1 MYGAPPHGASA
12 CPIPQRQ
19 DFPSAILPVGSL
31 VVPGTGRGALA
42 VGERCKESTAGR
54 GERMPVWGDAHRFAG
69 EKRGFPASVLM
80 AGERKQEGWGVGW
93 HRHGATALPA
103 PILDTPQVMAV
114 VASARRRAGRRC
126 GASRPDPPLPAP
138 QCKTA
143 AARRYTFAFCN
154 GGCGSARHRGNS
166 LSGWTS
172 CRKNCAVAWLTFC
185 VAIFLKIVLLVD
197 TWTTADGGSSPSTRT
212 PRRKQ
217 HVEDSV
223 HGICPAHLPHWSG

>member
-1 MYGAPPHGASA
+1 MWESRPLPKIVRDPLAAHSARGSFLYGAPPHGASA

-114 VASARRRAGRRC
+114 VASGGGWRGGGPIPSQPMSAEERKERKK
-126 GASRPDPPLPAP
+126 AP
-138 QCKTA
+138 KQ
-143 AARRYTFAFCN
+143 
-154 GGCGSARHRGNS
+154 
-166 LSGWTS
+166 
-172 CRKNCAVAWLTFC
+172 NCFEAE
-185 VAIFLKIVLLVD
+185 
-197 TWTTADGGSSPSTRT
+197 GGSSGKGEKSRSRPKGQPLSSHILVPS
-212 PRRKQ
+212 
-217 HVEDSV
+217 EN
-223 HGICPAHLPHWSG
+223 

>member
-1 MYGAPPHGASA
+1 MWESRPLPKIVRDPLAAHSARGSFLYGAPPHGASA

-114 VASARRRAGRRC
+114 VASGGGWRGGGQADVAAPPGLIRRFLRH
-126 GASRPDPPLPAP
+126 
-138 QCKTA
+138 
-143 AARRYTFAFCN
+143 
-154 GGCGSARHRGNS
+154 SARLRQPVGTPS
-166 LSGWTS
+166 PFAT
-172 CRKNCAVAWLTFC
+172 VA
-185 VAIFLKIVLLVD
+185 
-197 TWTTADGGSSPSTRT
+197 AD
-212 PRRKQ
+212 Q
-217 HVEDSV
+217 HGTGETV
-223 HGICPAHLPHWSG
+223 